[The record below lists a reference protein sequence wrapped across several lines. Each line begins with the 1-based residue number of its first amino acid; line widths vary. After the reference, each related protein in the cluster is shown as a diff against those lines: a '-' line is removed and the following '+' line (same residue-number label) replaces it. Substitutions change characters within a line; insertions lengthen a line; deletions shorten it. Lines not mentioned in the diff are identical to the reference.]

1 MAKQTE
7 IAYEPTKEWQ
17 DFQTGG
23 TRIDAA
29 DLNNMEQGIS
39 DACAAVDELRT
50 KRLPTYLVATG
61 GDTATQ
67 DVYQGA
73 ILGPCLIVDLATA
86 TTYYDNGE
94 DGEGHERTKLT
105 SGADIDD
112 LRDSLSQTSSAAL
125 TFSPYQTNVATH
137 DFRAV
142 RLPGGAARA
151 KLIWTLKQAIP
162 AGSWHAVGTLSG
174 EDLALV
180 ARSVEAAGNDAA
192 YFACSASTS
201 MCTLSVSPAGVVR
214 ANAVSALSAGHA
226 GIAVF
231 DLTPLPS

>member
-61 GDTATQ
+61 GDEATQ
-67 DVYQGA
+67 DVYQGT
-73 ILGPCLIVDLATA
+73 ILGPCLIVDLSTA

-94 DGEGHERTKLT
+94 DGDGHERTKLT

-112 LRDSLSQTSSAAL
+112 LRDSLSQTVRCSLLLGDIS
-125 TFSPYQTNVATH
+125 NVA
-137 DFRAV
+137 
-142 RLPGGAARA
+142 PGGS
-151 KLIWTLKQAIP
+151 ISVP
-162 AGSWHAVGTLSG
+162 GLSG
-174 EDLALV
+174 YDYALV
-180 ARSVEAAGNDAA
+180 MAYTGDYGIRSSVLTPTQNANAAFPSEAGTQGVNISGGTINGLDINTKNVFI
-192 YFACSASTS
+192 YR
-201 MCTLSVSPAGVVR
+201 VYGVVM
-214 ANAVSALSAGHA
+214 
-226 GIAVF
+226 
-231 DLTPLPS
+231 P

>member
-29 DLNNMEQGIS
+29 DLNNMENGIS

-50 KRLPTYLVATG
+50 KRLPTYLVAQD

-67 DVYQGA
+67 DVYQEA

-94 DGEGHERTKLT
+94 DDETHERTKLT

-112 LRDSLSQTSSAAL
+112 LRDSLSHKVGFYNASDASLSSNA
-125 TFSPYQTNVATH
+125 S
-137 DFRAV
+137 
-142 RLPGGAARA
+142 
-151 KLIWTLKQAIP
+151 
-162 AGSWHAVGTLSG
+162 SG
-174 EDLALV
+174 QHV
-180 ARSVEAAGNDAA
+180 I
-192 YFACSASTS
+192 
-201 MCTLSVSPAGVVR
+201 LSVTSELGNYSLVTDGSGIMLWDGSREVR
-214 ANAVSALSAGHA
+214 RVRW
-226 GIAVF
+226 
-231 DLTPLPS
+231 DT

>member
-7 IAYEPTKEWQ
+7 IAYEPTKEWA

-23 TRIDAA
+23 TRIDAD

-61 GDTATQ
+61 GDEATQ
-67 DVYQGA
+67 DLYQEA

-105 SGADIDD
+105 SGSDIDA
-112 LRDSLSQTSSAAL
+112 LRDSLSRITFDSQGVLVIQRLNGSRGLALILQENGSEGFGFAFYPDRRRIEVFNVNSSGEWVDL
-125 TFSPYQTNVATH
+125 S
-137 DFRAV
+137 
-142 RLPGGAARA
+142 
-151 KLIWTLKQAIP
+151 
-162 AGSWHAVGTLSG
+162 SVGTQ
-174 EDLALV
+174 
-180 ARSVEAAGNDAA
+180 
-192 YFACSASTS
+192 
-201 MCTLSVSPAGVVR
+201 
-214 ANAVSALSAGHA
+214 
-226 GIAVF
+226 
-231 DLTPLPS
+231 

>member
-23 TRIDAA
+23 TRIDAV

-61 GDTATQ
+61 GDEATQ
-67 DVYQGA
+67 DVYQEA
-73 ILGPCLIVDLATA
+73 ILGPCLIVDLSTA

-105 SGADIDD
+105 SGSDIDA
-112 LRDSLSQTSSAAL
+112 LRDSLSQTPSLTSYVTDLGGSHVTRIGTTCYIRLYLRVTQGFAANSNL
-125 TFSPYQTNVATH
+125 TT
-137 DFRAV
+137 
-142 RLPGGAARA
+142 LPEAYRPAEPAFVTASVTKDGETTVGHGDVMADG
-151 KLIWTLKQAIP
+151 KVMIP
-162 AGSWHAVGTLSG
+162 ATMASGDGILLWGAWAV
-174 EDLALV
+174 E
-180 ARSVEAAGNDAA
+180 
-192 YFACSASTS
+192 
-201 MCTLSVSPAGVVR
+201 P
-214 ANAVSALSAGHA
+214 
-226 GIAVF
+226 
-231 DLTPLPS
+231 

>member
-29 DLNNMEQGIS
+29 DLNNMENGIA
-39 DACAAVDELRT
+39 DACAAVDQLRT

-61 GDTATQ
+61 GDEATQ
-67 DVYQGA
+67 DVYQEA

-94 DGEGHERTKLT
+94 DGEGHERKKLT

-112 LRDSLSQTSSAAL
+112 LRDSLSQTASDTGWTSFSGVSGSWRVIGRVLYLRFVGSSFAFGDTSVATLPESFRPSVNVDAMPVAMTDLDVGSLYVGVYTDGDVRVHNGSSA
-125 TFSPYQTNVATH
+125 PRNVWTS
-137 DFRAV
+137 V
-142 RLPGGAARA
+142 CLP
-151 KLIWTLKQAIP
+151 L
-162 AGSWHAVGTLSG
+162 
-174 EDLALV
+174 
-180 ARSVEAAGNDAA
+180 
-192 YFACSASTS
+192 
-201 MCTLSVSPAGVVR
+201 
-214 ANAVSALSAGHA
+214 
-226 GIAVF
+226 
-231 DLTPLPS
+231 

>member
-29 DLNNMEQGIS
+29 DLNNMENGIS
-39 DACAAVDELRT
+39 NACNAVDELRT
-50 KRLPTYLVATG
+50 KRLPTYLVAQD

-67 DVYQGA
+67 DVYQDA

-94 DGEGHERTKLT
+94 DGETHERTKLT

-112 LRDSLSQTSSAAL
+112 LRDSLSQIDVSDGNKVSFS
-125 TFSPYQTNVATH
+125 TFVDST
-137 DFRAV
+137 
-142 RLPGGAARA
+142 G
-151 KLIWTLKQAIP
+151 
-162 AGSWHAVGTLSG
+162 
-174 EDLALV
+174 LALIFSIDGMQLQV
-180 ARSVEAAGNDAA
+180 KGDGLYYVDATGTPTA
-192 YFACSASTS
+192 IWGISAK
-201 MCTLSVSPAGVVR
+201 
-214 ANAVSALSAGHA
+214 
-226 GIAVF
+226 
-231 DLTPLPS
+231 

>member
-29 DLNNMEQGIS
+29 DLNNMEQGIT

-61 GDTATQ
+61 GDEATQ
-67 DVYQGA
+67 DVYQEA

-94 DGEGHERTKLT
+94 DGETHERTKLT

-112 LRDSLSQTSSAAL
+112 LRDSLSHVPLLGESAENS
-125 TFSPYQTNVATH
+125 TVYCDDSFDQRVIIRVKSV
-137 DFRAV
+137 
-142 RLPGGAARA
+142 GG
-151 KLIWTLKQAIP
+151 
-162 AGSWHAVGTLSG
+162 G
-174 EDLALV
+174 EYMLV
-180 ARSVEAAGNDAA
+180 AADDSIGLYDYATRTWVGK
-192 YFACSASTS
+192 
-201 MCTLSVSPAGVVR
+201 LSW
-214 ANAVSALSAGHA
+214 
-226 GIAVF
+226 
-231 DLTPLPS
+231 